1 MIKKTFYQPLQET
14 LYETELCAG
23 LRLVILPKTGFVRK
37 AATLLIP
44 FGSVDSTVNVT
55 NQSNQVCLPE
65 GTAHFLEH
73 MLFENGENI
82 SRQFAL
88 LGASVNAYTTYN
100 RTAVY
105 FTTTNSIEAPL
116 NLLFDMLTDSFF
128 KTESIE
134 KEKQIILNEI
144 SMYKDD
150 VEQMMYYDLMN
161 QMYIKNTIR
170 NDIAGSRE
178 SLEKIDQSV
187 LQNAFDLFY
196 QPKDML
202 LVLSGEIEIEKIV
215 DLLKEHQFFL
225 KAKPYIEKKSIK
237 FLEERSV
244 VKTFFH
250 KHLDLKSSLVMLGIK
265 LDRTIFHEPE
275 QSAIQEI
282 KFQLFLD
289 NYLGKSSPI
298 QEDMQKKNLINTT
311 FDFSVSCEDSFAH
324 VVLYTETTR
333 PLQTIAFIRKLLANS
348 ANYQLDVDNFL
359 KQKRKLI
366 GDFVQIFDS
375 VSRANALLSDYFLRG
390 INVFQL
396 IEKIDLLSAE
406 DMEQVKQEISKS
418 SVSIVHYSE

>member
-1 MIKKTFYQPLQET
+1 MMKKTIYQPLQET
-14 LYETELCAG
+14 LYETELGTG

-44 FGSVDSTVNVT
+44 FGSVDGTVHLK
-55 NQSNQVCLPE
+55 NQPKTLIFPE

-73 MLFENGENI
+73 MLFENGDNI

-105 FTTTNSIEAPL
+105 FTTTNGVEAPL
-116 NLLFDMLTDSFF
+116 KLLFDMLTDATF
-128 KTESIE
+128 KKESLE

-144 SMYKDD
+144 AMYKDD

-161 QMYIKNTIR
+161 QMYTINTIR
-170 NDIAGSRE
+170 NDIAGSKE

-187 LQNAFDLFY
+187 LQSAFDLFF

-202 LVLSGEIEIEKIV
+202 LVLSGDIEMEKII
-215 DLLKEHQFFL
+215 DLLTEHPFFR
-225 KAKPYIEKKSIK
+225 KVKPFIKKTSEK
-237 FLEERSV
+237 FLEKPEV
-244 VKTFFH
+244 AKAFIH
-250 KHLDLKSSLVMLGIK
+250 KHLDLKSSLVMFGIK
-265 LDRTIFHEPE
+265 LERTKFYEPE
-275 QSAIQEI
+275 LSAIQEI
-282 KFQLFLD
+282 KYQLFLD
-289 NYLGKSSPI
+289 NYIGKSSPI
-298 QEDMQKKNLINTT
+298 QEDMQKKKLINTT
-311 FDFSVSCEDSFAH
+311 FDSSVSCEDSFAH
-324 VVLYTETTR
+324 VILFTETTR
-333 PLQTIAFIRKLLANS
+333 PAQTIAYLQKLLKNS

-396 IEKIDLLSAE
+396 IETIDLLRPE
-406 DMEQVKQEISKS
+406 DMEQVKQEISRS
-418 SVSIVHYSE
+418 SISVVHYSE